1 MGSIRHPD
9 SNSCVA
15 RYVST
20 AMLAA
25 MLAIMSGCGS
35 ESPSTDISDDAVLDV
50 VSDVIGDTSAEVLA
64 DAPAVTDITTETD
77 TDETGGDHVIHV
89 DLTGLAPQETAYLHI
104 GDKIYTLKRH
114 DEETRDEARDD
125 NVLLQVV
132 ADEDLTHYAEDVE
145 LPDDRVALMWVT
157 NTPDDNRVGEHG
169 FGLVGIHIPERSITK
184 ARTIRA
190 HQGWTKYKKYLVN
203 PLPKRDSNGSEL
215 LRLGTDANDDPD
227 EFVTPLDAAKAI
239 LFHHPEL
246 TSLDPD
252 VAALV
257 MTHIEN
263 SVGLIELAES
273 ISAQGPAYEHDDK
286 YSDGWAILEPIL
298 DDNGNRRLKKDGTPF
313 YNYNLSDKTAA
324 DAELVLRN
332 VLRSAHNDPALK
344 GSTYHTQDG
353 VGSIDVTPETPA
365 ALRAG
370 ESAYYNWTLDHT
382 QSRSGLEAR
391 ISPLDNNPTTGN
403 RRVKISLKNHWLRHL
418 TFFVGFEDSFG
429 HRVEIPAGQTTS
441 HDDTAN
447 KLQYVSHL
455 APVVTI
461 MGIPLPADWE
471 DYTIEIPNDA
481 SRVNLYAGGL
491 GVGYLDFPKVASDG
505 IILTAVFEY
514 ALPTIFLAAGAG
526 LQSTEWYKSIMADS
540 DLVFAISAIGFFLLA
555 GENAAEIGLG
565 GNPKR
570 ILSRSASM
578 LGGILLSYGCSKL
591 KTYLVAKMAE
601 TQFEQAIPFV
611 GWALKLL
618 SISATLSAIAQTTV
632 EVLSSP
638 WVIKNSATATQ
649 KMRITIHHDPDDYQ
663 FPATATSYK
672 LIIKWGDAADRTIGP
687 IPMPGT
693 TVSEPIVIEIE
704 EALAGGVVE
713 ATVGFYSDT
722 GWLAGRGSTGRLSN
736 VLPVG
741 QDTLDAAITIEEM
754 LVPLDETT
762 LYSHKQSLN
771 YISGQYEWV
780 AGEAPDET
788 IADLSC
794 DNVGSHLC
802 QLDNITFSQRTG
814 MFGYAWQAAG
824 PGMTQCNTSTTDLQL
839 HYVQNLSAKQDPGIA
854 YKSLECGM
862 STQSTIIYDLLG
874 PVDGTGNNF
883 FLDTRDGQYH
893 LRKVVLDETTPMTY
907 LGNSWGRFTQPLD
920 DIAMRDGG
928 YVVGANWANSKL
940 EILKLPDEP
949 FPDETAPWAQLI
961 SGQGTREGLLYG
973 PKAIAFTADGT
984 LLILESLNKRIQA
997 LDIDG
1002 NPVKYFHGKTEY
1014 HTLLHAETEQVTYLD
1029 MGVEYLGY
1037 IYVLSYIR
1045 DGAST
1050 DNYRLDIYSPA
1061 GEFLSRTSGFAAAK
1075 MTVDLWRNVYSL
1087 NYEKIAGPGGRTEPS
1102 VSEWIPSTP

>member
-252 VAALV
+252 IAALV

-418 TFFVGFEDSFG
+418 TFFVGFED
-429 HRVEIPAGQTTS
+429 
-441 HDDTAN
+441 
-447 KLQYVSHL
+447 
-455 APVVTI
+455 
-461 MGIPLPADWE
+461 
-471 DYTIEIPNDA
+471 
-481 SRVNLYAGGL
+481 
-491 GVGYLDFPKVASDG
+491 
-505 IILTAVFEY
+505 
-514 ALPTIFLAAGAG
+514 
-526 LQSTEWYKSIMADS
+526 
-540 DLVFAISAIGFFLLA
+540 
-555 GENAAEIGLG
+555 
-565 GNPKR
+565 
-570 ILSRSASM
+570 
-578 LGGILLSYGCSKL
+578 
-591 KTYLVAKMAE
+591 
-601 TQFEQAIPFV
+601 
-611 GWALKLL
+611 
-618 SISATLSAIAQTTV
+618 
-632 EVLSSP
+632 
-638 WVIKNSATATQ
+638 
-649 KMRITIHHDPDDYQ
+649 
-663 FPATATSYK
+663 
-672 LIIKWGDAADRTIGP
+672 
-687 IPMPGT
+687 
-693 TVSEPIVIEIE
+693 
-704 EALAGGVVE
+704 
-713 ATVGFYSDT
+713 
-722 GWLAGRGSTGRLSN
+722 
-736 VLPVG
+736 
-741 QDTLDAAITIEEM
+741 
-754 LVPLDETT
+754 
-762 LYSHKQSLN
+762 
-771 YISGQYEWV
+771 
-780 AGEAPDET
+780 
-788 IADLSC
+788 
-794 DNVGSHLC
+794 
-802 QLDNITFSQRTG
+802 
-814 MFGYAWQAAG
+814 
-824 PGMTQCNTSTTDLQL
+824 
-839 HYVQNLSAKQDPGIA
+839 
-854 YKSLECGM
+854 
-862 STQSTIIYDLLG
+862 
-874 PVDGTGNNF
+874 
-883 FLDTRDGQYH
+883 
-893 LRKVVLDETTPMTY
+893 
-907 LGNSWGRFTQPLD
+907 
-920 DIAMRDGG
+920 
-928 YVVGANWANSKL
+928 
-940 EILKLPDEP
+940 
-949 FPDETAPWAQLI
+949 
-961 SGQGTREGLLYG
+961 
-973 PKAIAFTADGT
+973 
-984 LLILESLNKRIQA
+984 
-997 LDIDG
+997 
-1002 NPVKYFHGKTEY
+1002 
-1014 HTLLHAETEQVTYLD
+1014 
-1029 MGVEYLGY
+1029 
-1037 IYVLSYIR
+1037 
-1045 DGAST
+1045 
-1050 DNYRLDIYSPA
+1050 
-1061 GEFLSRTSGFAAAK
+1061 
-1075 MTVDLWRNVYSL
+1075 
-1087 NYEKIAGPGGRTEPS
+1087 
-1102 VSEWIPSTP
+1102 